1 MKDSWENGRRHTSTT
16 GRSSKQNPANEKSKS
31 NAAAQLIAAAVLI
44 AASLHAAA
52 FTVLQ
57 KQP

>member
-1 MKDSWENGRRHTSTT
+1 MKDSWENGRRHTSTVS
-16 GRSSKQNPANEKSKS
+16 RSSKQNPANEKPES